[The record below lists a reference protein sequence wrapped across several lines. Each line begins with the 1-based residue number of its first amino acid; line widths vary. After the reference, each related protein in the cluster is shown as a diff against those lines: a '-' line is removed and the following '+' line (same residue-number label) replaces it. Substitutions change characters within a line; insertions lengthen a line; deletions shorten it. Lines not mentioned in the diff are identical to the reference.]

1 MASKLGIIIGR
12 EYTERVRK
20 KSFLITTILMP
31 LLMVAL
37 SSMPALVMM
46 FSEHD
51 TTTLAVIDRT
61 GVIGQQLDDEEATKF
76 VLVNVAVDSAMKMDN
91 VDGVLDIPAS
101 VLRSNGTIRLYTH
114 DASSMTLESDIRH
127 QINSIIENERLKKY
141 DISNL
146 DEILKDVNSDVTIQ
160 NFRIGNALNEDDV
173 EQSSTLVSFIIAYGL
188 TFLLYMCI
196 LIYGQMVM
204 TSIIEEKTNRVLE
217 LVVSSVKPTQLMFG
231 KIAGIGLVA
240 VTQIVIW
247 GVLITLFSIFV
258 LPFMIPAEVM
268 GDVNALN
275 AGTLDVS
282 TMKSD
287 IDMVQAIAM
296 LSNVGFMVSIFLWLF
311 VFLVGGFLLYASISA
326 AIGASV
332 DNIQD
337 TSQLQWISTVP
348 IILGMIF
355 SMMAAQEPNNPVAI
369 WTSFIPFTSPM
380 VMMARLPFGIPTW
393 QVAISAVLVYLTFLA
408 TVWCAAKIYRVG
420 IFMYGKKPTIKDL
433 IRWVQ
438 YK

>member
-217 LVVSSVKPTQLMFG
+217 LVVSSVKPPQLMFG

-247 GVLITLFSIFV
+247 GVL
-258 LPFMIPAEVM
+258 
-268 GDVNALN
+268 
-275 AGTLDVS
+275 
-282 TMKSD
+282 
-287 IDMVQAIAM
+287 
-296 LSNVGFMVSIFLWLF
+296 
-311 VFLVGGFLLYASISA
+311 
-326 AIGASV
+326 
-332 DNIQD
+332 
-337 TSQLQWISTVP
+337 
-348 IILGMIF
+348 
-355 SMMAAQEPNNPVAI
+355 
-369 WTSFIPFTSPM
+369 
-380 VMMARLPFGIPTW
+380 
-393 QVAISAVLVYLTFLA
+393 
-408 TVWCAAKIYRVG
+408 
-420 IFMYGKKPTIKDL
+420 
-433 IRWVQ
+433 
-438 YK
+438 

>member
-37 SSMPALVMM
+37 SSMPALIMA

-61 GVIGQQLDDEEATKF
+61 GVIGRQLDDQEATKF
-76 VLVNVAVDSAMKMDN
+76 LIVDVPVDSAMKMEN
-91 VDGVLDIPAS
+91 IDGVIDIPAS
-101 VLRSNGTIRLYTH
+101 VLTSNGTIRLYTH

-127 QINSIIENERLKKY
+127 QVNTIIETERLKKY

-146 DEILKDVNSDVTIQ
+146 DKILDDVHSDVAIQ
-160 NFRIGNALNEDDV
+160 NFRIGNALNEDDA
-173 EQSSTLVSFIIAYGL
+173 EQSSTIVSYVIGMGL

-247 GVLITLFSIFV
+247 GVLITLFCIFV
-258 LPFMIPAEVM
+258 LPFLIPSEVM
-268 GDVNALN
+268 GEVNAFN

-282 TMKSD
+282 TMSND

-296 LSNVGFMVSIFLWLF
+296 MSNVGFMINIFVWLF
-311 VFLVGGFLLYASISA
+311 IFLVGGFLLYASISA

-355 SMMAAQEPNNPVAI
+355 AMMAVSEPNNPVAV

-393 QVAISAVLVYLTFLA
+393 QVAVSALLVYATFLA

-433 IRWVQ
+433 IHWVQ